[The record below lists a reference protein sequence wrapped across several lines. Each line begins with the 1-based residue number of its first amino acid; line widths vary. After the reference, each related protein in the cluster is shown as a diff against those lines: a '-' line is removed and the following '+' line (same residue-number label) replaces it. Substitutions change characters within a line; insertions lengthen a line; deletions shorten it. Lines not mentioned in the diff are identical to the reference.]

1 MQEPVN
7 IKSTERLPKGENP
20 VAGVGLLHKAF
31 AVLDLFQTDRPDWT
45 QADLARAA
53 DLPRSTASRVVRY
66 FVQTGYLR
74 FDSSSRTYALGPAA
88 ADLARRAAGAGD
100 LATLS
105 HDVLEDISRRT
116 RETVMLTRYD
126 PAGSAVI
133 CVDQVPSLHEGLQVF
148 ERIGARFPL
157 YAGATAK
164 AVLAALP
171 DGVRARV
178 LAGPIVA
185 VGSAAPV
192 DAAQLSAEVE
202 TIRARGYATSQE
214 ETYPGASG
222 VGVAILGP
230 SGPVGSI
237 AVAAPIYRMTPVV
250 EAHVTRLLID
260 GAARIGARLAGQS
273 MPDPD
278 LQ

>member
-1 MQEPVN
+1 MSDPVN
-7 IKSTERLPKGENP
+7 RKTAERLPKGENP
-20 VAGVGLLHKAF
+20 VVGVGLLHKAF
-31 AVLDLFQTDRPDWT
+31 AVLDLFQIDNPDWT
-45 QADLARAA
+45 QADIARAA

-66 FVQTGYLR
+66 LVQTGYLR
-74 FDSSSRTYALGPAA
+74 FDAASRSYALGPAA
-88 ADLARRAAGAGD
+88 ADLGRRAAGASD
-100 LATLS
+100 LASLS
-105 HDVLEDISRRT
+105 RDVLEDISHRT

-126 PAGSAVI
+126 AAGAAVI

-157 YAGATAK
+157 HAGATAK

-171 DGVRARV
+171 EHICSRV
-178 LAGPIVA
+178 LAGPLVS
-185 VGSAAPV
+185 VGSAAQV
-192 DAAQLSAEVE
+192 DASRLAADVD

-237 AVAAPIYRMTPVV
+237 AVAAPIYRMTPEV
-250 EAHVTRLLID
+250 EVRVTNLLIE
-260 GAARIGARLAGQS
+260 GAARIGARLSGQS
-273 MPDPD
+273 LPDSEAR
-278 LQ
+278 